1 MNREVPA
8 FLVFSDLDGS
18 LLDHHSYSFAAAL
31 PMVSAL
37 EQLGIPLIMASS
49 KTRAEILELRTALD
63 NTHPFIVENGA
74 GIFIPM
80 DYFPTQPADTNTQ
93 GDYWVH
99 EMAPPRSKWLT
110 VLASLAGEFP
120 NEFDSFYSAGVAGIV
135 EMTGWSA
142 SEAQAANDRCY
153 SEPVRWLGSAQRE
166 ALFIQRLQDAGAT
179 VFKGGRFLSVS
190 GSCDKGQALRW
201 LRSRYQECSSLDRV
215 ADLAIGDSEN
225 DRPMLEAASAALLI
239 RSPAHDFPPLAKI
252 ESVIRS
258 QQYGPAGWA
267 EGVSQW
273 LQSNGVAV

>member
-1 MNREVPA
+1 MKREVPA
-8 FLVFSDLDGS
+8 LLVFSDLDGS
-18 LLDHHSYSFAAAL
+18 LLDHHTYSFAAAL

-37 EQLGIPLIMASS
+37 EQRHIPLVMASS

-74 GIFIPM
+74 GIFIPTG
-80 DYFPTQPADTNTQ
+80 YFPTQPADTITQ

-99 EMAPPRSKWLT
+99 EMAPPRSQWLT
-110 VLASLAGEFP
+110 VLASLAEDFP

-135 EMTGWSA
+135 EMTGLAA

-153 SEPVRWLGSAQRE
+153 SEPVRWLGSAPRE
-166 ALFIQRLQDAGAT
+166 ALFIQCLQDAGAT

-190 GSCDKGQALRW
+190 GSCDKGQALSW
-201 LRSRYQECSSLDRV
+201 LRSRYQEHNCLDRV

-225 DRPMLEAASAALLI
+225 DCPMLEEASAALLI
-239 RSPAHDFPPLAKI
+239 RSPAHDFPPLAKT

-258 QQYGPAGWA
+258 QHYGPAGWA

-273 LQSNGVAV
+273 LHIKGITV